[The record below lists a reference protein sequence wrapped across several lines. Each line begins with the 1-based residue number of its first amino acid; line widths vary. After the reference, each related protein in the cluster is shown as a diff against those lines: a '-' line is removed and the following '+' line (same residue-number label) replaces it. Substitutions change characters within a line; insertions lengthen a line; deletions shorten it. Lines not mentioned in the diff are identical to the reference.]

1 MTSAVVFAYHNVGVR
16 CLSVL
21 LAQGVDVKLV
31 VTHEDAAGE
40 NIWFSSVRSLAQEHG
55 IPVVT
60 PVDPHDAATMALLKA
75 ASPDFL
81 FSFYYRSMLKPSILE
96 IPKRGGFNMHGSLLP
111 KYRGRVPINWA
122 VIHGETQAGAT
133 LHEMVEKP
141 DAGRI
146 VDQMA
151 VPILPND
158 TAEEV
163 FSKVLVA
170 AEITLQRALPGL
182 VDGSAKLQSM
192 DLKQGSYYGG
202 RKAEDGRIDW
212 TQSATQLHNLVRAVT
227 HPYPGAF
234 SDLRDGRLV
243 IWRTLHVAQRSNGD
257 PAIFC
262 HGEHLF
268 LRCADGAMLRLL
280 AADLDSVALNPSV
293 FRSRFGSA
301 ELALLV

>member
-21 LAQGVDVKLV
+21 LAQGIDVKLV
-31 VTHEDAAGE
+31 VTHEDSANE
-40 NIWFSSVRSLAQEHG
+40 NIWFSSVKSLAQEHG

-75 ASPDFL
+75 AAPDFL

-96 IPKRGGFNMHGSLLP
+96 IPRRGGFNMHGSLLP

-122 VIHGETQAGAT
+122 VIHGETEAGAT

-170 AEITLQRALPGL
+170 AEIALHRALPAL
-182 VDGSAKLQSM
+182 VDGTAHLREM
-192 DLKQGSYYGG
+192 NLKSGSYFGG

-212 TQSATQLHNLVRAVT
+212 TQSAAAIHNLVRAVT

-243 IWRTLHVAQRSNGD
+243 IWRTLPVAQRSAGVPVIYGD
-257 PAIFC
+257 GDA
-262 HGEHLF
+262 LF
-268 LRCADGAMLRLL
+268 ARCADGATLRILSAEL
-280 AADLDSVALNPSV
+280 NGVALSPST
-293 FRSRFGSA
+293 FQSRFGSA
-301 ELALLV
+301 ELALSA

>member
-21 LAQGVDVKLV
+21 LAQGIDVKLV
-31 VTHEDAAGE
+31 VTHEDSANE
-40 NIWFSSVRSLAQEHG
+40 NIWFSSVKSLAQEHG

-60 PVDPHDAATMALLKA
+60 PVDPHDASTMVLLKA
-75 ASPDFL
+75 AAPDFL
-81 FSFYYRSMLKPSILE
+81 FSFYYRSMLKPSILD
-96 IPKRGGFNMHGSLLP
+96 IPRRGGFNMHGSLLP

-122 VIHGETQAGAT
+122 VIHGETESGAT
-133 LHEMVEKP
+133 LHEMVVKP

-170 AEITLQRALPGL
+170 AELTLQRALPAL
-182 VDGSAKLQSM
+182 VNGTAVMREM
-192 DLKQGSYYGG
+192 DLKRGSYFGG
-202 RKAEDGRIDW
+202 RKAEDGRINW
-212 TQSATQLHNLVRAVT
+212 AQSAAAIHNLVRAVT

-234 SDLRDGRLV
+234 SDLLDGRLV
-243 IWRTLHVAQRSNGD
+243 LWRTLPVTQRSAGL
-257 PAIFC
+257 PALYC
-262 HGEHLF
+262 DGEHLF
-268 LRCADGAMLRLL
+268 ARCADGATLRLL
-280 AADLDSVALNPSV
+280 AAELNGVSLSAGV

-301 ELALLV
+301 EVALPV

>member
-21 LAQGVDVKLV
+21 LAQGIDVKLV

-40 NIWFSSVRSLAQEHG
+40 NIWFSSVKSLAQETG

-75 ASPDFL
+75 AAPEFL

-122 VIHGETQAGAT
+122 VIHGETEAGAT

-170 AEITLQRALPGL
+170 AEITLQRALPAL
-182 VDGSAKLQSM
+182 VDGSAKLQPM
-192 DLKQGSYYGG
+192 DLSKGSYFGG

-212 TQSATQLHNLVRAVT
+212 TQSAAQLHNLVRAVT

-243 IWRTLHVAQRSNGD
+243 LWRTLHVAHRASGD
-257 PAIFC
+257 PALFC
-262 HGEHLF
+262 QNDQVL
-268 LRCADGAMLRLL
+268 LRCADGATLRLL
-280 AADLDSVALNPSV
+280 SAELDGVALSASV
-293 FRSRFGSA
+293 FRSRFGNA
-301 ELALLV
+301 ELSLLA

>member
-1 MTSAVVFAYHNVGVR
+1 
-16 CLSVL
+16 
-21 LAQGVDVKLV
+21 
-31 VTHEDAAGE
+31 
-40 NIWFSSVRSLAQEHG
+40 
-55 IPVVT
+55 
-60 PVDPHDAATMALLKA
+60 
-75 ASPDFL
+75 
-81 FSFYYRSMLKPSILE
+81 MLKPSILE
-96 IPKRGGFNMHGSLLP
+96 IPRRGGFNMHGSLLP

-122 VIHGETQAGAT
+122 VINGETESGAT

-163 FSKVLVA
+163 FNKVLVA
-170 AEITLQRALPGL
+170 AEMTLQRALPAL
-182 VDGSAKLQSM
+182 VNGTAVLREM
-192 DLKQGSYYGG
+192 DLKSGSYFGG

-212 TQSATQLHNLVRAVT
+212 TQSAAAIHNLVRAVT

-243 IWRTLHVAQRSNGD
+243 IWRTLPVAQRSAG
-257 PAIFC
+257 AAVIYC
-262 HGEHLF
+262 EGEHLF
-268 LRCADGAMLRLL
+268 ARCADGATLRLL
-280 AADLDSVALNPSV
+280 AAELNGVPLSAAV

>member
-21 LAQGVDVKLV
+21 LAQGIDVKLV

-60 PVDPHDAATMALLKA
+60 PVDPHDAPTMDLLKA
-75 ASPDFL
+75 AAPDFL
-81 FSFYYRSMLKPSILE
+81 FSFYYRSMLKPSILA
-96 IPKRGGFNMHGSLLP
+96 IPRRGGFNMHGSLLP

-122 VIHGETQAGAT
+122 VIHGETEAGAT

-163 FSKVLVA
+163 FGKVLVA
-170 AEITLQRALPGL
+170 AEMTLHRALPAL
-182 VDGSAKLQSM
+182 VNGTAVLREM
-192 DLKQGSYYGG
+192 DLRKGSYFGG

-212 TQSATQLHNLVRAVT
+212 TQSAAQLHNLVRAVT
-227 HPYPGAF
+227 RPYPGAF
-234 SDLRDGRLV
+234 SDQRDGRFV
-243 IWRTLHVAQRSNGD
+243 IWRTLHAAKRSSGD
-257 PAIFC
+257 PAVFC
-262 HGEHLF
+262 ENEQLF
-268 LRCADGAMLRLL
+268 LRCADGATLRLL
-280 AADLDSVALNPSV
+280 DAELDGVALTPNV

-301 ELALLV
+301 ELTLLA

>member
-1 MTSAVVFAYHNVGVR
+1 MSSAVVFAYHNVGVR

-21 LAQGVDVKLV
+21 LAQGIDVKLV
-31 VTHEDAAGE
+31 VTHEDSASE
-40 NIWFSSVRSLAQEHG
+40 NIWFSSVKSLAQEHG

-60 PVDPHDAATMALLKA
+60 PVDPHDDATMALLKA

-81 FSFYYRSMLKPSILE
+81 FSFYYRSMLKTSILE
-96 IPKRGGFNMHGSLLP
+96 IPHRGCFNMHGSLLP

-122 VIHGETQAGAT
+122 VIHGETESGAT
-133 LHEMVEKP
+133 LHEMVVKP

-163 FSKVLVA
+163 FNKVLVA
-170 AEITLQRALPGL
+170 AELTLQRALPGL
-182 VDGSAKLQSM
+182 VNGTAVLREM
-192 DLKQGSYYGG
+192 DLKSGSYFGG

-212 TQSATQLHNLVRAVT
+212 TQPAAAIHNLVRAVT

-234 SDLRDGRLV
+234 TDTRDGRLV
-243 IWRTLHVAQRSNGD
+243 IWRTLPVAHCSAGQ
-257 PAIFC
+257 PAIYC
-262 HGEHLF
+262 EGDQLF
-268 LRCADGAMLRLL
+268 ARCADGATLRLL
-280 AADLDSVALNPSV
+280 SAELNGVALSASV
-293 FRSRFGSA
+293 FHSRFGSA
-301 ELALLV
+301 ELALLI